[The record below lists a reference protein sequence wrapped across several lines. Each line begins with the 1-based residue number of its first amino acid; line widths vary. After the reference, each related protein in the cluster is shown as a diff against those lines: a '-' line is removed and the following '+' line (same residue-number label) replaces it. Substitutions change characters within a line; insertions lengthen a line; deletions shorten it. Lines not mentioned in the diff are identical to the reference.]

1 MKSLGIDMSFEDF
14 VLKGFG
20 DKKNVDDFTF
30 FMAASSLLDMIGYKS
45 DKLPKSSNAMNS
57 VNTDAQHAYF
67 AAFCDCFITQDT
79 HLASKASALYNEFG
93 ISTKILSP
101 ENAIEALDEKIN
113 DNLVSFIQ
121 EQLIEQNI
129 ERREERSII
138 YKFTQRFLGIFT
150 HCVRYDEDDTLV
162 LEFKLAFDNYSTFIF
177 YGEAS
182 IMVDSVADNLGR
194 PSKEDYEKVRE
205 RIVAGD
211 LNASI
216 KWQGDG
222 ILLTLRADPERHR
235 PELFVIVPTQ
245 HSS

>member
-1 MKSLGIDMSFEDF
+1 ML
-14 VLKGFG
+14 
-20 DKKNVDDFTF
+20 
-30 FMAASSLLDMIGYKS
+30 
-45 DKLPKSSNAMNS
+45 
-57 VNTDAQHAYF
+57 
-67 AAFCDCFITQDT
+67 
-79 HLASKASALYNEFG
+79 
-93 ISTKILSP
+93 
-101 ENAIEALDEKIN
+101 
-113 DNLVSFIQ
+113 
-121 EQLIEQNI
+121 
-129 ERREERSII
+129 
-138 YKFTQRFLGIFT
+138 
-150 HCVRYDEDDTLV
+150 
-162 LEFKLAFDNYSTFIF
+162 IF
-177 YGEAS
+177 YGEAG